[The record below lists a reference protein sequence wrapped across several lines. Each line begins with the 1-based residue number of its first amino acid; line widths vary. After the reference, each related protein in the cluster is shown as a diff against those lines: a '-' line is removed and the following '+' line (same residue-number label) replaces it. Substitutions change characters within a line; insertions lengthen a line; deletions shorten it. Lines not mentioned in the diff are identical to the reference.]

1 MESMVKPVIL
11 GAAIAIISA
20 TIASV
25 MVRPAPFAQASQVR
39 VITVNGH
46 ANRKLVPDEAHLR
59 VNLNTINLKMAEA
72 KTSHDEKLKKLL
84 DITKA
89 EGVEE
94 RKVRTESSTV
104 QPIYEWV
111 QQPVTATMP
120 NPQPKQVF
128 KGYRVQTLLDITVV
142 DTAKVGALMEKITEA
157 GFEQEAR
164 TEWGNLLELNYQVS
178 EPEKK
183 RDELLAEAIAAARSK
198 AERMAEASG
207 SKVVGVQSINEGNIS
222 PIYPPPMPM
231 MAMAKSARMEMDA
244 AAAAPVTPPSGEQN
258 LEANVNVVFELK

>member
-1 MESMVKPVIL
+1 MEGALKSVIL
-11 GAAIAIISA
+11 GAAIAIVSAAVMGVASRPPVAGIDAPRTISVA
-20 TIASV
+20 
-25 MVRPAPFAQASQVR
+25 
-39 VITVNGH
+39 GH

-59 VNLNTINLKMAEA
+59 VNLNSMNLKMAEA

-84 DITKA
+84 EITKA

-94 RKVRTESSTV
+94 RKLRTDSSTV

-111 QQPVTATMP
+111 HQPVTAAMP
-120 NPQPKQVF
+120 NPQPKQIF

-183 RDELLAEAIAAARSK
+183 RDELLAEAIASARAK
-198 AERMAEASG
+198 AEKMAEASG
-207 SKVVGVQSINEGNIS
+207 SKVVGVRQISEGNVGN
-222 PIYPPPMPM
+222 YPPPMPM
-231 MAMAKSARMEMDA
+231 MAMAKSARMEMDTA
-244 AAAAPVTPPSGEQN
+244 GAAPITPPSGEQN
-258 LEANVNVVFELK
+258 LEANVTVIFELK